1 MKKDDFEALGRGFG
15 ADGALGRIDTHT
27 LTPHH
32 ANLTTKAASKSVLGA
47 YYTDRLGKR
56 RSVKNGPTLCQ
67 MGLEVPKSIY
77 SCKIIF

>member
-1 MKKDDFEALGRGFG
+1 MGGSMKKDDFEALGRGFG

-27 LTPHH
+27 HTPHH

-56 RSVKNGPTLCQ
+56 RSVKNGPTLSN
-67 MGLEVPKSIY
+67 GPRGPKINLLV
-77 SCKIIF
+77 